1 MEDNGEYYYQSGI
14 DFFENGEYE
23 KCVRE
28 WIHAYE
34 IGFEKELILKNLYG
48 CFIEP
53 NEEEYRQNYKQ
64 NSLGFTGLAYEEC
77 MLDFIPVSQE
87 KFYIFD
93 KESGIFKGFI
103 ELEKISDRGRKQVF
117 DSILF
122 ADIWDFREVISDLEK
137 NNRNC
142 VYLLVNKSEDKLASF
157 FKLPRL
163 KQLYCTNI
171 IVFRNTR
178 IMQAFFEENEGFFIP
193 KQFAGTGTQIH
204 AYKELLQKIHKE
216 RVNNIHAERKDIF
229 LTICIP
235 RKTEREVILRIR
247 SCLRQ
252 CFYDSEIEV
261 LIACS
266 GNETDTEDIRMRY
279 FTYDEQES
287 YVENV
292 WKALHIAKGIFKIV
306 IDAEE
311 FEIWKQLGIIL
322 DALKSHGDQTVFCMH
337 DGGLEGV
344 AKLFTD
350 LEWLQHIV
358 PKSIREKQDLF
369 MCLELKNQYIIK
381 SFAEGERI
389 HIAENWE
396 ESEYLIEEMKKFLD
410 MDTAKVPVQERD
422 QNLIVMAITQL
433 LTPRHAPT
441 RILLEMSRILE
452 IYFKKK
458 VILLS
463 EIKEY
468 DAATCMQ
475 AGLKEVDMLLCR
487 KELDGKFEYPYKECC
502 FSGYQIQLKRE
513 NRQQMQQLMQGLY
526 DCKPYCV
533 WCFGGVP
540 AFAGAMKQFTSVIYT
555 QLTEGYPG
563 IPADMVVNYFER
575 ASDAYPQEKA
585 FLIDKG
591 VKVQEIRIG
600 LSSYQK
606 SKGLYHRSDT
616 GTPEDAFCIGIA
628 GNRLEED
635 CTDEFLKMLGQVL
648 HRNKTNKVWLI
659 FIGGVSDEF
668 EKKVKECTKEES
680 RIRFFGYCPEFADA
694 IALTDL
700 VVATPG
706 LGNGGAG
713 VTALQE
719 GIPVVSLEVG
729 DIASCVGKDFQCR
742 SLEEYPALIQKYMED
757 SEFYEVQSKKAVN
770 VFQSLLVDEK
780 TVAEQVQEVLVQV
793 KGL

>member
-1 MEDNGEYYYQSGI
+1 MEDNGEYYYQSGSN
-14 DFFENGEYE
+14 FFEKGEYE
-23 KCVRE
+23 TCVRE

-34 IGFEKELILKNLYG
+34 IGFERKLILKNLYE
-48 CFIEP
+48 CFIKP

-64 NSLGFTGLAYEEC
+64 NSSEFTGLAYEEC
-77 MLDFIPVSQE
+77 LLDFIPVSQK

-93 KESGIFKGFI
+93 KESSVFKGFI
-103 ELEKISDRGRKQVF
+103 ELEKILDRGRKQVF

-122 ADIWDFREVISDLEK
+122 ADIWDFREVISDLEQ

-142 VYLLVNKSEDKLASF
+142 VYLLVNESEDKLASF
-157 FKLPRL
+157 YKLPRF
-163 KQLYCTNI
+163 KELYCGNL
-171 IVFRNTR
+171 IVFQNTGL
-178 IMQAFFEENEGFFIP
+178 MQAFFEENEEFFIP
-193 KQFAGTGTQIH
+193 KQFAETGTQVDK
-204 AYKELLQKIHKE
+204 YKELLQKIHEK
-216 RVNNIHAERKDIF
+216 RVKNIHAERKDIF

-235 RKTEREVILRIR
+235 RKTEKEVILRIR
-247 SCLRQ
+247 SCLSQ
-252 CFYDSEIEV
+252 CFYDSEIEAV
-261 LIACS
+261 IAGS
-266 GNETDTEDIRMRY
+266 RNEADAEDVKMRY
-279 FTYDEQES
+279 FAYDERES

-292 WKALHIAKGIFKIV
+292 WKALHMAKGIFKIV
-306 IDAEE
+306 IDAEK
-311 FEIWKQLGIIL
+311 FEIWKQLGSIL
-322 DALKSHGDQTVFCMH
+322 DYLKSHVDQTVLCMRN
-337 DGGLEGV
+337 GILGGV
-344 AKLFTD
+344 ATLFTT

-369 MCLELKNQYIIK
+369 MCLELKNQYIA
-381 SFAEGERI
+381 SAFTEGERI
-389 HIAENWE
+389 PIAENWE
-396 ESEYLIEEMKKFLD
+396 QSEYLIKEMNKFLD
-410 MDTAKVPVQERD
+410 MDQAKVPVQERD
-422 QNLIVMAITQL
+422 PALIVMAVTQL
-433 LTPRHAPT
+433 LTPSHAPT

-452 IYFKKK
+452 IYLKKK

-463 EIKEY
+463 EIKEF
-468 DAATCMQ
+468 DADTCMQ
-475 AGLKEVDMLLCR
+475 AGVKEVYRFRHR

-513 NRQQMQQLMQGLY
+513 NIQQMQQLMQGLY
-526 DCKPYCV
+526 DCRPYCV

-563 IPADMVVNYFER
+563 MPVDMVVNYFEH
-575 ASDAYPQEKA
+575 ASEAYPQEKA
-585 FLIDKG
+585 FLVDKG
-591 VKVQEIRIG
+591 MNIQEIRIG
-600 LSSYQK
+600 LPSYHK

-635 CTDEFLKMLGQVL
+635 CTDEFLHMLGQVI
-648 HRNKTNKVWLI
+648 HSNKTKDIWLI
-659 FIGGVSDEF
+659 FIGGVTDEF
-668 EKKVKECTKEES
+668 EKKVKERVKEES

-706 LGNGGAG
+706 LGNGGTG

-742 SLEEYPALIQKYMED
+742 SLEEYPALIQKYIENSD
-757 SEFYEVQSKKAVN
+757 FYEAQSKKAVH

-780 TVAEQVQEVLVQV
+780 TVAQQVQEILEQV

>member
-1 MEDNGEYYYQSGI
+1 MEDNGEYYYKSGI

-34 IGFEKELILKNLYG
+34 IGFERELILKNLYG

-64 NSLGFTGLAYEEC
+64 NSAGFTGLAYEEC

-87 KFYIFD
+87 KFCIFD
-93 KESGIFKGFI
+93 RESSVFKGFI
-103 ELEKISDRGRKQVF
+103 ELEKISDHGRKPVF

-122 ADIWDFREVISDLEK
+122 ADIWDFREIISDLKK

-142 VYLLVNKSEDKLASF
+142 VYLLANKAEDKLVSF
-157 FKLPRL
+157 FKLPHL
-163 KQLYCTNI
+163 DQLYCENL

-178 IMQAFFEENEGFFIP
+178 IMQAFFEENAEFFIP
-193 KQFAGTGTQIH
+193 KQFAGAGMQVNT
-204 AYKELLQKIHKE
+204 YKALLQKIHKK
-216 RVNNIHAERKDIF
+216 RVKNIHAERKDIF

-235 RKTEREVILRIR
+235 RKTEKEIILQIR
-247 SCLRQ
+247 SCLSQ

-292 WKALHIAKGIFKIV
+292 WKALHMAKGIFKIV

-311 FEIWKQLGIIL
+311 FEIWKQLGSIL
-322 DALKSHGDQTVFCMH
+322 DDLKAHGEQTILCMYQGVL
-337 DGGLEGV
+337 GGV
-344 AKLFTD
+344 SKLFTD
-350 LEWLQHIV
+350 LEWLQHIIS
-358 PKSIREKQDLF
+358 KSIREKQDLF
-369 MCLELKNQYIIK
+369 MCLELKNQYTSK
-381 SFAEGERI
+381 CFTKGERV

-396 ESEYLIEEMKKFLD
+396 QSEYLIEEMKKFLN
-410 MDTAKVPVQERD
+410 MGKTKVPVQERD
-422 QNLIVMAITQL
+422 HNLIVMAITQL
-433 LTPRHAPT
+433 LMPEHAPT

-468 DAATCMQ
+468 DAETCIQ
-475 AGLKEVDMLLCR
+475 AGLKEAYMLNYR
-487 KELDGKFEYPYKECC
+487 KELDGKFEYSYKECC

-513 NRQQMQQLMQGLY
+513 NRQQMQQLMQELY
-526 DCKPYCV
+526 DGKPYCV

-575 ASDAYPQEKA
+575 ASDVYPQEKA
-585 FLIDKG
+585 FLIYRG

-600 LSSYQK
+600 LPSYQK
-606 SKGLYHRSDT
+606 SKGLYHRSAT
-616 GTPEDAFCIGIA
+616 GMPEDAFCIGIA
-628 GNRLEED
+628 GNRLEKD
-635 CTDEFLKMLGQVL
+635 CTDEFLNMLGQVL

-659 FIGGVSDEF
+659 FIGGVSGEF
-668 EKKVKECTKEES
+668 EKKVKECTNEES
-680 RIRFFGYCPEFADA
+680 CIRFLGYCPEFADA

-706 LGNGGAG
+706 LGNGGTG

-742 SLEEYPALIQKYMED
+742 SLEEYPALIQKYIED
-757 SEFYEVQSKKAVN
+757 SDFYQIQSKKAVN

-780 TVAEQVQEVLVQV
+780 TVARQVQEVLEQV